1 MECNVVQ
8 VASAQTSYKR
18 IQHLDGLEEC
28 SWQRSQPHYNA
39 CYNQWTPL
47 RTSKMCWRPPTSVWK
62 NHKIMH
68 LWNHLKHEYCPW
80 NMAPAFSIWVIHSCF
95 LYFILCFSRELV
107 EQAVQS
113 RDTLERLLLIS
124 AFACASYYGSIHRE
138 AKPFNPILGET
149 YEYKDNN
156 SWFLAEQARI
166 CL

>member
-1 MECNVVQ
+1 MGH
-8 VASAQTSYKR
+8 S
-18 IQHLDGLEEC
+18 
-28 SWQRSQPHYNA
+28 
-39 CYNQWTPL
+39 
-47 RTSKMCWRPPTSVWK
+47 
-62 NHKIMH
+62 
-68 LWNHLKHEYCPW
+68 
-80 NMAPAFSIWVIHSCF
+80 FIHSF
-95 LYFILCFSRELV
+95 FYFVFYRELV

-113 RDTLERLLLIS
+113 CDTLERLLLVS